1 MTNLT
6 KILVVDDEPLL
17 ESLIMQKF
25 KPQIES
31 KTLAFY
37 FASNGVE
44 ALKKLGEDKEIG
56 VVLTD
61 IKMHEMDGITLLHHL
76 SNQPRLYK
84 IVVVSAYGDMSNIRK
99 SMEEGASDFILKPFD
114 LRDLEASLT
123 NVVNLYQFVKRG
135 LESRN
140 KVIELE
146 KELQIARDIKRAFIP
161 TDFPTFDNVKVAGE
175 MIFSSAPGGDFFD
188 FFTLSKHQIGIVVAS
203 FNSQGIPAALNTA
216 ILQMLFRAKCIEDEG
231 VKDSIQDIHQFV
243 LDEMPSNTLSGLFY
257 AVCDTVSGEVDY
269 YNTGKVLPFLISSGR
284 LVDIKDEGK
293 IQLKDSDKI
302 FITTREGEF
311 GSETIRSILESSNAL
326 DASDLVKKLHANFLQ
341 FAENSPLSGDIP
353 LFCLEKYKGAP

>member
-17 ESLIMQKF
+17 ENLIMQKF
-25 KPQIES
+25 KPQIDA
-31 KTLAFY
+31 KILAFY
-37 FASNGVE
+37 FAGNGVE

-61 IKMHEMDGITLLHHL
+61 IKMQEMDGITLLHHL

-84 IVVVSAYGDMSNIRK
+84 IVVVSAYGDMSNIRR

-123 NVVNLYQFVKRG
+123 NAVNQYQFVKRG

-146 KELQIARDIKRAFIP
+146 KELQIARDIKKAFIP

-175 MIFSSAPGGDFFD
+175 MIFSSDTGGDFFD
-188 FFTLSKHQIGIVVAS
+188 FFTLDSHQIGIVVAS
-203 FNSQGIPAALNTA
+203 LNSQGISAALNTA
-216 ILQMLFRAKCIEDEG
+216 ILQMLFRARCGEDG
-231 VKDSIQDIHQFV
+231 DLKDSIQGIHQFV
-243 LDEMPSNTLSGLFY
+243 LNEMPSNTLSGLFY
-257 AVCDTVSGEVDY
+257 AICNTVSGEVEY
-269 YNTGKVLPFLISSGR
+269 YCTGKVLPILISAGQ
-284 LVDIKDEGK
+284 LLDIKDEGK

-302 FITTREGEF
+302 FITTLKGEF
-311 GSETIRSILESSNAL
+311 GFETIRSILESSKAL
-326 DASDLVKKLHANFLQ
+326 DAADLVKKLQANFLQ
-341 FAENSPLSGDIP
+341 IAENTPLSGDIP
-353 LFCLEKYKGAP
+353 LFCLEKYKVAP